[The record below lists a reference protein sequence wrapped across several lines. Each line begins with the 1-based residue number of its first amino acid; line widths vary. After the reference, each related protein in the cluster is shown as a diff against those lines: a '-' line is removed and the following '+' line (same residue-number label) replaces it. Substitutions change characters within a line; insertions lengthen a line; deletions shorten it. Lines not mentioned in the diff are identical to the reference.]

1 MAVRNAINSYG
12 SKWQTILSRTFSAE
26 ILYNSLCKDNKGN
39 KYISDKALAHMRR
52 VTLGMDNDK
61 DIEYLMMLVLSQQK
75 ESKKLS
81 EAFNDWLT
89 DNNCKP
95 DKNFLTISSFILWW
109 RHSIITSGR

>member
-1 MAVRNAINSYG
+1 MVMKGNVSGEKEYVDKLSISVRVCMAVRNAINSYG

-61 DIEYLMMLVLSQQK
+61 DIEY
-75 ESKKLS
+75 
-81 EAFNDWLT
+81 
-89 DNNCKP
+89 
-95 DKNFLTISSFILWW
+95 
-109 RHSIITSGR
+109 